1 MELGSFAQCNCFHS
15 AWMARR
21 VLLAPTERGLILGLL
36 LLRWLGVLSA
46 GAASAAPGGSTRFDV
61 LDRTLS
67 NGLRVIALED
77 FDVPV
82 VAVQVWYHV
91 GSKNENPERQG
102 FAHMFE
108 HMMFRGTERLG
119 PKSHFELIRKV
130 GGDANAY
137 TSFDTTVYVQK
148 LPSNQLELA
157 LYLEAERMAF
167 LRIDQESFST
177 ERAVVEEER
186 RQGLNSPYGTVLE
199 RLLPELFREHPY
211 RWAPIGNI
219 PHLRQAKVDEL
230 ARFWETY
237 YVPNNATLIVVGAVK
252 RDEVLR
258 LAQQYFGW
266 IPRGDD
272 PPTIQIREPEQREP
286 REIRIVEPKGPL
298 MLVGQVYRTVPVS
311 HPDAVALEVLADL
324 LGQGESSRLYRRLVK
339 DEDLAVAAA
348 AEVWGLEHD
357 GVFGL
362 GAALKPMGGRARD
375 AVLRA
380 LDDEILKIQQE
391 GVTNDELRK
400 AQLRLVKSAVAEAQT
415 VEGRAELLGQYAVV
429 VGDLERVNRR
439 FDEIRA
445 VTAEDVRRVARTYL
459 VEARRN
465 TVTVEPAGF
474 GELLR
479 SFVARQEDDT
489 PPPAPVEGNPVP
501 ERRGPKAMAVRPAD
515 FPDVPPVADILRDFP
530 SPRTAERVLPNG
542 LRVVAVPRDKLPLV
556 TLTLGLK
563 RGSYA
568 EAEDAFGAAEMA
580 AGLLTQGTA
589 NFSSRE
595 LAAELENRA
604 IDLSA
609 SVGPDVGS
617 VTASA
622 LTDQAARAA
631 ELLAEVVRRPT
642 FPESEFRRLLQQTL
656 AGLAVSEQ
664 DPKYLADREL
674 KARLYGPSH
683 VYGRSTTA
691 SSLRGLT
698 RDRVAAWWAA
708 NVRPETCVLYVAGDI
723 DPEQAFEL
731 AERVF
736 GDWRIEGVV
745 SPAVV
750 PPPPPRSATTIYLIN
765 RPGASQSEIRL
776 GQLAITRAD
785 PRWQTARVLT
795 QVFGGSF
802 DSRLNEVIR
811 VQKGLTYGIFGY
823 FRPYRDAGHLEI
835 TTFSKTETTA
845 ETVAAV
851 LEEIRRMKRDP
862 VTERELNIAR
872 SYLVGSFPID
882 RETPQDVINDLWLIE
897 YAGLPSTYLK
907 DSLSKVAATG
917 ADDVMQLALEL
928 LDEHQLVVVVVGDAA
943 EVRSSLEQLAPVV
956 LVTADA
962 TPGAGEPTTRDG
974 KAAGEPTTRP
984 DGQPAPDATGRSE
997 KPRRPRSVRNR
1008 FALLGRARRGRV
1020 VLCV

>member
-1 MELGSFAQCNCFHS
+1 MNSIHFGPAAPRLHPRAHLSRSAARQHRPGLSRLAWLAALG
-15 AWMARR
+15 
-21 VLLAPTERGLILGLL
+21 VLLALL
-36 LLRWLGVLSA
+36 LPGRGV
-46 GAASAAPGGSTRFDV
+46 AAPASTARFDV
-61 LDRTLS
+61 LDRTLP
-67 NGLRVIALED
+67 NGLRVLVLED

-82 VAVQVWYHV
+82 VAVQLWYHV
-91 GSKNENPERQG
+91 GSKNENPQRQG

-148 LPSNQLELA
+148 LPANQLELA

-177 ERAVVEEER
+177 ERSVVEEER

-237 YVPNNATLIVVGAVK
+237 YVPNNATLVVVGAVK
-252 RDEVLR
+252 KQDVLA
-258 LAQQYFGW
+258 LAERYFGW
-266 IPRGDD
+266 IPRGEE
-272 PPTIQIREPEQREP
+272 PPRVTVREPEQTAP
-286 REIRIVEPKGPL
+286 REIRITEPKGPL
-298 MLVGQVYRTVPVS
+298 TLVGQVYRTVPVS
-311 HPDAVALEVLADL
+311 HPDAVALDVLADI
-324 LGQGESSRLYRRLVK
+324 LGQGESSRLYRRIVK

-348 AEVWGLEHD
+348 AEAWALEQD
-357 GVFGL
+357 GIFGF
-362 GAALKPMGGRARD
+362 GAALKPMGGKARD
-375 AVLRA
+375 AVLKV
-380 LDDEILKIQQE
+380 LDEEVRRVQTE
-391 GVTNDELRK
+391 GVTPEELSK
-400 AQLRLVKSAVAEAQT
+400 AQLRLTKAAVAEAQT

-445 VTAEDVRRVARTYL
+445 VTAEDVQRVARTYL

-501 ERRGPKAMAVRPAD
+501 ERQGPKAAAVRPAD
-515 FPDVPPVADILRDFP
+515 FPEAPPIADILKDYP
-530 SPRTAERVLPNG
+530 APRTVERVLPNG
-542 LRVVAVPRDKLPLV
+542 LKVVVVPREKLPLV
-556 TLTLGLK
+556 TFTLGLK
-563 RGSYA
+563 RGAYA
-568 EAEDAFGAAEMA
+568 ESDGAFGVAEMA

-609 SVGPDVGS
+609 TVGPDVGS

-622 LTDQAARAA
+622 LADQAGRAI

-642 FPESEFRRLLQQTL
+642 FPEDEFKRLRQQAL

-664 DPKYLADREL
+664 DPKFLADREFR
-674 KARLYGPSH
+674 ARLFGAGH
-683 VYGRSTTA
+683 VYGRTT
-691 SSLRGLT
+691 SSATLRSMT
-698 RDRVAAWWAA
+698 RDAVAAWWTTH
-708 NVRPETCVLYVAGDI
+708 VRPETTVLYVAGDLT
-723 DPEQAFEL
+723 PEAAFTL
-731 AERVF
+731 AERFF
-736 GDWRIEGVV
+736 GDWRVDGEAP
-745 SPAVV
+745 PAAV
-750 PPPPPRSATTIYLIN
+750 PPAPPRSATTIYLVDK
-765 RPGASQSEIRL
+765 PGASQSEIRI
-776 GQLAITRAD
+776 GQLALTRSD

-835 TTFSKTETTA
+835 STFSKTDTTA
-845 ETVAAV
+845 ETVSAV
-851 LEEIRRMKRDP
+851 LAEMARMKDDP
-862 VTERELNIAR
+862 VTDRELSIAR

-897 YAGLPSTYLK
+897 YAGLPATYLR
-907 DSLSKVAATG
+907 DSLALVAATE
-917 ADDVMQLALEL
+917 ADDVMRLAREV
-928 LDEHQLVVVVVGDAA
+928 LDERQVVVVVVGDASKVA
-943 EVRSSLEQLAPVV
+943 ADLEQIAPVV
-956 LVTADA
+956 RV
-962 TPGAGEPTTRDG
+962 GGPT
-974 KAAGEPTTRP
+974 AAGDASP
-984 DGQPAPDATGRSE
+984 DS
-997 KPRRPRSVRNR
+997 PR
-1008 FALLGRARRGRV
+1008 
-1020 VLCV
+1020 